1 MEFAREPVLTSALGQ
16 LSPTSAKPWRKIS
29 ELRFKRV
36 QASFKRF
43 RKESK
48 SKSQLMRRRTI
59 AGNWKMYK
67 TAQQTAVFFE
77 QFNPL
82 IEGVGNC
89 EIVIFPVSINI
100 PTAVQATEET
110 AIQIGAQNLFWARE
124 GAYTGETSGEMLHAV
139 GATWVL
145 VGHSERR
152 QYFNESD
159 TDALRKT
166 QAAIEAGLMP
176 IVCVG
181 ERLDDHKAGKAG
193 DVLIRQFAGG
203 IAGLTEEQFAKIVV
217 AYEPVWAIG
226 TGQTATPQI
235 ASQAHSLIRSEAEK
249 RFGRDAAQQL
259 RILYGGS
266 VKPDNIEAL
275 IRDPEIDGALVG
287 GASLDPQSF
296 AKIVKAA

>member
-1 MEFAREPVLTSALGQ
+1 
-16 LSPTSAKPWRKIS
+16 
-29 ELRFKRV
+29 
-36 QASFKRF
+36 
-43 RKESK
+43 
-48 SKSQLMRRRTI
+48 MRRHII

-67 TAQQTAVFFE
+67 TVQQTAVFFE

-82 IEGVGNC
+82 VDKVEKC
-89 EIVIFPVSINI
+89 EIVVFPVSINI

-110 AIQIGAQNLFWARE
+110 AIRIGGQNLFWARE
-124 GAYTGETSGEMLHAV
+124 GAYTGETSGEMLRAA
-139 GATWVL
+139 GATWAL

-152 QYFNESD
+152 QYFYETD
-159 TDALRKT
+159 TDVLKKT
-166 QAAIEAGLMP
+166 QAAIEEGLTP

-181 ERLDDHKAGKAG
+181 ERLDDHKAGRSG
-193 DVLIRQFAGG
+193 EVLVRQFAGG
-203 IAGLTEEQFAKIVV
+203 IAGLTEEQFERVIV

-249 RFGRDAAQQL
+249 RFGNDAAQRL

-266 VKPDNIEAL
+266 VKPENIEAL
-275 IRDPEIDGALVG
+275 IREPEIDGALVG